1 VSGLL
6 FAPSYKRLTCNVWA
20 ARASASAARRH
31 PVMHFKL
38 MCIICILLYARE
50 RGPFYIRDAA
60 EEQVKLFLAAEWEFD
75 NKVVQPRA
83 AFMFYKTR
91 QRATPTLSLSPVF

>member
-1 VSGLL
+1 
-6 FAPSYKRLTCNVWA
+6 
-20 ARASASAARRH
+20 
-31 PVMHFKL
+31 

-91 QRATPTLSLSPVF
+91 QRATPTLSPVF